1 MRIPSFIVPLFVV
14 VAGLA
19 SFWPIVAVAQL
30 KQEQNMC
37 AGQDGATAEIQILS
51 CTAVLE
57 SGKFSS
63 RRQAIT
69 FKTRGTAYFRKHDY
83 DRALQDYD
91 QAIRIYPKYGEAFD
105 ARCWAR
111 ATANKLPEAL
121 KDCQEA
127 LRLRPNF
134 APTMSTLGLVYFR
147 LGRFDDAI
155 KTYSAALQI
164 EPKSASSLYGRGM
177 AELKKGDTASGEADI
192 AASKAIKDVTAE
204 MTDYGVK

>member
-1 MRIPSFIVPLFVV
+1 MRVRSFILPLLFV
-14 VAGLA
+14 VAGLTA
-19 SFWPIVAVAQL
+19 LWPIVAVAQL

-37 AGQDGATAEIQILS
+37 AGKEGATTDIQILS

-57 SGKFSS
+57 SGRFSS

-69 FKTRGTAYFRKHDY
+69 FKTRGSAFFRKHDY
-83 DRALQDYD
+83 VRALQDYD
-91 QAIRIYPKYGEAFD
+91 QAISIYPGYSEAFA

-111 ATANKLPEAL
+111 VTVDKLDDAL
-121 KDCQEA
+121 KDCQES
-127 LRLRPNF
+127 LRLRPDS

-164 EPKSASSLYGRGM
+164 EPKSAPSLYGKGM
-177 AELKKGDTASGEADI
+177 AELKKGDAAAGEADI
-192 AASKAIKDVTAE
+192 AASKAIRDVSGE
-204 MTDYGVK
+204 MIGYGVK